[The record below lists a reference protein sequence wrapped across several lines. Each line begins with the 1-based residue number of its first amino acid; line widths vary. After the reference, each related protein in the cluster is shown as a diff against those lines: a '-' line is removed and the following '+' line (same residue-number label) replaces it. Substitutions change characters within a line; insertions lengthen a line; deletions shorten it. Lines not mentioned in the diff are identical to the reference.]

1 MMTETG
7 LWLTPLVLLPG
18 VGLLLM
24 STAIRYGQVHEEFHH
39 YHGQPEISCIHHL
52 LKRAKLFRNAL
63 IFLYVSAACLALASL
78 SGGIFHLASKSPLW
92 PVMLMTGV
100 AVLVLLLAV
109 IELIRE
115 SCLSLEIIEKHANEL
130 TS

>member
-1 MMTETG
+1 MSETG

-24 STAIRYGQVHEEFHH
+24 STSIRYGQVHEEFHH

-63 IFLYVSAACLALASL
+63 ICLYASAACLALASL
-78 SGGIFHLASKSPLW
+78 SGGNWHLANQPAFW

-100 AVLVLLLAV
+100 AVLALLLA
-109 IELIRE
+109 IIALIRE
-115 SCLSLEIIEKHANEL
+115 SCLSLEIIEKHAKEL
-130 TS
+130 AS